1 VSKARCVQS
10 LGENFAAFASGF
22 IVAFA
27 PTFPAALVSANISAT
42 AAIPASAFA
51 FAEWDLDFY
60 FSLW

>member
-51 FAEWDLDFY
+51 FAE
-60 FSLW
+60 